1 MNTLN
6 EESKNY
12 YTKQLKENG
21 KLKFFSKIKM
31 NFEMEIYLIEI
42 QNVKHR
48 QAVTKLRI
56 SAQRLPVETG
66 RYKNIPYCDRVCRHC
81 DLNEV
86 GDEQHYVMSC
96 RNTMFATLRQDF
108 IDDLYKIMQSFFHIF
123 FKLEYL
129 LWLCMIQ
136 AL

>member
-21 KLKFFSKIKM
+21 KLKFLSKIKM
-31 NFEMEIYLIEI
+31 NFEMEKYLIEI

-66 RYKNIPYCDRVCRHC
+66 R
-81 DLNEV
+81 
-86 GDEQHYVMSC
+86 
-96 RNTMFATLRQDF
+96 
-108 IDDLYKIMQSFFHIF
+108 
-123 FKLEYL
+123 
-129 LWLCMIQ
+129 
-136 AL
+136 

>member
-21 KLKFFSKIKM
+21 KLKVFSKIKM
-31 NFEMEIYLIEI
+31 NFEMEKYLIEI

-56 SAQRLPVETG
+56 SAQRLPVETVETS
-66 RYKNIPYCDRVCRHC
+66 RYKNIPYCDRVC
-81 DLNEV
+81 
-86 GDEQHYVMSC
+86 
-96 RNTMFATLRQDF
+96 
-108 IDDLYKIMQSFFHIF
+108 
-123 FKLEYL
+123 
-129 LWLCMIQ
+129 
-136 AL
+136 